1 MKSIAIYLRLS
12 KEDEFTKDESNSIAN
27 QRSVILSHI
36 RSHKEFYGMDV
47 KEYSD
52 DGYTGKNMNRPGM
65 ESLLKAVKD
74 GCISCV
80 IVKDLSRFSRDHI
93 VLSQY
98 MELIFPFMNIR
109 FISLGDNYDSDKCE
123 GGIGE
128 LDIAFKSLIYD
139 FYSEDI
145 SIKVRSSLQ
154 VQRANGNYIATMA
167 PYGYFKDPEDHH
179 KLIIDPEAAG
189 VVTRIFKEYKEGSS
203 MYGISNGLNADNIT
217 PPAIYIQK
225 RDGKSYGWR
234 KLNKFWSTTM
244 VSKILHKEIYK
255 GTMTYGKAKST
266 EVGSKTKYSIPKEE
280 WKRVENTIPPI
291 ISEELFEEVERKLG
305 KNKPVKRRYEEHI
318 LRGKVYCGGCDNA
331 MIHSNAGRPKY
342 ECHYRYRDN
351 TKGCITSIRDEDLE
365 KIILSLIQEKVQD
378 IKETSSILEE
388 KNEERQQKIKT
399 AYKNLDKMQETLK
412 RLEDDLM
419 ESYEAYKE
427 GFIDRTTYLQ
437 QKELSDDMKIKL
449 SENIEKQEGACRK
462 LEEMKALPDNWK
474 VTKGRIDIQ
483 ELDKELVDLMI
494 KKVVVNKD
502 NTIEII
508 WNIK

>member
-74 GCISCV
+74 GCISCI

-145 SIKVRSSLQ
+145 SIKVKSSLQ
-154 VQRANGNYIATMA
+154 VQRANGNYIASIA
-167 PYGYFKDPEDHH
+167 PYGYLKNPEDHH
-179 KLIIDPEAAG
+179 KLIADPEAARI
-189 VVTRIFKEYKEGSS
+189 VTRIFKEYKDGFSLSS
-203 MYGISNGLNADNIT
+203 ISYGLNAENII

-225 RDGKSYGWR
+225 RDGKTYGWS
-234 KLNKFWSTTM
+234 KLNKSWSSSM
-244 VSKILHKEIYK
+244 VSKILHKEVYN
-255 GTMTYGKAKST
+255 GTMIYGKYKST
-266 EVGSKTKYSIPKEE
+266 DVGSKSKYYLPKEE
-280 WKRVENTIPPI
+280 WRRVENTIPAI
-291 ISEELFEEVERKLG
+291 IDAELYEEVEKKLG
-305 KNKPVKRRYEEHI
+305 KNKAPIKRHKEHI
-318 LRGKVYCGGCDNA
+318 LKGKVYCGGCGNA
-331 MIHSNAGRPKY
+331 MIHSNSGRPKY
-342 ECHYRYRDN
+342 ECHYRYRDK

-365 KIILSLIQEKVQD
+365 EIILSLIKEKVKEV
-378 IKETSSILEE
+378 KETSHILEE
-388 KNEERQQKIKT
+388 KSEEKQEKIKS

-427 GFIDRTTYLQ
+427 GYIDRTTYLQ

-449 SENIEKQEGACRK
+449 NENIEKQKGACRK
-462 LEEMKALPDNWK
+462 LEEMKSLPDNWK

-502 NTIEII
+502 NTVEII